1 MKYKAVIFDLFGTL
15 IPNFSNQNQ
24 AKVLTQMASV
34 LSLPTSDFIKQWV
47 DSFNLRATG
56 ILPTCKTN
64 IEYVSGK
71 IGLPV
76 KTAAIKEATKIR
88 FEFTVRSLMP
98 RPHAIEIL
106 SYLKKEGY
114 KTGLVSDCSHEVS
127 IVWESTPFAKL
138 IDIPVFSCEVGVKK
152 PDPRIYFM
160 ALEQL
165 AIEPQDCLYI
175 GDGSSHELTGALK
188 VGMHPVWIR
197 IPNEDKFRI
206 DEEEWKGTVI
216 SSLKE
221 VLILMQ

>member
-1 MKYKAVIFDLFGTL
+1 M
-15 IPNFSNQNQ
+15 
-24 AKVLTQMASV
+24 
-34 LSLPTSDFIKQWV
+34 
-47 DSFNLRATG
+47 
-56 ILPTCKTN
+56 
-64 IEYVSGK
+64 
-71 IGLPV
+71 
-76 KTAAIKEATKIR
+76 
-88 FEFTVRSLMP
+88 
-98 RPHAIEIL
+98 
-106 SYLKKEGY
+106 
-114 KTGLVSDCSHEVS
+114 
-127 IVWESTPFAKL
+127 
-138 IDIPVFSCEVGVKK
+138 KK

-197 IPNEDKFRI
+197 IPNEDELRI